1 LTMHAWRRRWRRPC
15 VACGAA
21 QKLLDQLTRAQL
33 TTVVCEQR
41 ADAPAGATRV
51 ERYVSEVISP
61 HNPK

>member
-1 LTMHAWRRRWRRPC
+1 
-15 VACGAA
+15 VACGTA